1 MAAKGQ
7 PKSGGRQKGSPNKVT
22 GMLKDAVLEAAD
34 LAGEDLAENETEAKA
49 GKVTYLRK
57 MAIKYPAAFLSLVGR
72 VLPMQLE
79 GTADDGAITINVTL
93 EQ

>member
-22 GMLKDAVLEAAD
+22 GMLKDAILEAAN
-34 LAGEDLAENETEAKA
+34 LAGEDLAENETEANA

-57 MAIKYPAAFLSLVGR
+57 MAIKHPAAFLSLVGR
-72 VLPMQLE
+72 VIPMQLE
-79 GTADDGAITINVTL
+79 GTTDDGAITINVTL
-93 EQ
+93 EK